1 MALTRKFL
9 AALGIE
15 QDKIDEIIQQHTES
29 IDGIKTER
37 DTYKKDA
44 EKLVKVQEEL
54 DKANETLKDF
64 NKDNTFKVKYD
75 ALKEEFDQYKAD
87 ISSKETRDKKQSA
100 FVEVLKSAG
109 ISEKRIPS
117 ILKVSKDTIDG
128 IDFSEDGK
136 VKNVEELTNTLK
148 TEWSDFI
155 VTTKETGTNISNP
168 PSNNPN
174 DKKLEDMSMEEYIK
188 ARSKK

>member
-1 MALTRKFL
+1 MALTRRFL
-9 AALGIE
+9 ATLGIE

>member
-1 MALTRKFL
+1 MALSRRFL
-9 AALGIE
+9 ATLGIE

>member
-1 MALTRKFL
+1 MLSRRFL
-9 AALGIE
+9 ATLGIE

-54 DKANETLKDF
+54 DKATETLKDF

-168 PSNNPN
+168 PSNNHN

-188 ARSKK
+188 TRSKK